1 MPETR
6 PDLRRRS
13 RRRPLPRSHEARSWI
28 APSPGEYPLGEA
40 KRLRQLRRA
49 LGRRQRRAHRL
60 GAELLEREQQ
70 AADDRERLAVLLAD
84 PFGVVPVVYE
94 EVERM
99 PVSGQPCR
107 AQDDRASPADKLT
120 QLVRQRGELA
130 QLDHVIG
137 RHLGV
142 AEALRGTRRHSVRRG
157 RDLILAEI
165 EAREHDRLTIYVA
178 RDVDVLALHGF
189 TTVSADSGHLVMALT
204 YPDGSI
210 LRPAS
215 QGVS

>member
-13 RRRPLPRSHEARSWI
+13 RRRPLPQSHEARSWI

-60 GAELLEREQQ
+60 GAELLEREEQ

-84 PFGVVPVVYE
+84 PFGVVPVLYE

-120 QLVRQRGELA
+120 QLVRQRGEL
-130 QLDHVIG
+130 
-137 RHLGV
+137 
-142 AEALRGTRRHSVRRG
+142 
-157 RDLILAEI
+157 ILAEI
-165 EAREHDRLTIYVA
+165 EAREHDRVTIYVA

-189 TTVSADSGHLVMALT
+189 YDSIGRFRPPRDGPHIPRWVHPTPGKSGSLEREAPNWRPPAPEATT
-204 YPDGSI
+204 SI
-210 LRPAS
+210 GRIVRPAAS
-215 QGVS
+215 LRRP